1 MRIFLVLYPFKFRS
15 FDEKRF
21 ELDLLKK
28 KNDVII
34 FEFINLI
41 FPQF

>member
-1 MRIFLVLYPFKFRS
+1 MNKIFLVLYPFKFRS

-28 KNDVII
+28 KK
-34 FEFINLI
+34 
-41 FPQF
+41 